1 MMVQDSNIS
10 STVSDRLTSLTQFG
24 AQGSSTGLI
33 EGIEIYSTSAWDNG
47 IVFGISRDLGTIQA
61 LQPPVQVVWAV
72 GYTTDPA
79 INYPVQSN
87 SSQNARSPYYRLQYA
102 DDQDLVIL
110 HSLTSTSSCSNL
122 FQLFS

>member
-1 MMVQDSNIS
+1 MMVQESNIT

-24 AQGSSTGLI
+24 AQGSSSGLI
-33 EGIEIYSTSAWDNG
+33 EGKEFYSTSAWENG

-79 INYPVQSN
+79 INYVVQSN

-102 DDQDLVIL
+102 SDEDLVIL
-110 HSLTSTSSCSNL
+110 HSSTSTSSCSKI
-122 FQLFS
+122 FV